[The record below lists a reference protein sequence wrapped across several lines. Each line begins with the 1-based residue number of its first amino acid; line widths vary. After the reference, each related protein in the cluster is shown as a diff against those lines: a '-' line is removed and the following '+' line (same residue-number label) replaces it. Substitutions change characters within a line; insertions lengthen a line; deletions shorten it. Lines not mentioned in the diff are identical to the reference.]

1 MKITLTDKTG
11 KKIVID
17 TTLPG
22 YSYKRK
28 KEAARQLA
36 IDTQAAIADCS
47 LYGSQLA
54 TLADIFET
62 IGERFGLLTEFRENG
77 IC

>member
-1 MKITLTDKTG
+1 MNITLIDKAG

-36 IDTQAAIADCS
+36 IDTQAAIADCA
-47 LYGSQLA
+47 LCGSQLS

-62 IGERFGLLTEFRENG
+62 IGERFGLLAEFRENG